1 MMSVFRFKHFSIR
14 NELSSMKVN
23 TDGVLL
29 GAAAKVTRDDKFILD
44 AGTGTGTIALMIAQ
58 RLSALGQEDCEITG
72 IDSDEPSVREAGTNF
87 EASPWTRN
95 LKASLSP
102 LEAYCPEHKFD
113 LIVSNP
119 PYFES
124 DLKSPDPRRSNARHS
139 TGSMSYK
146 DLVCFAAA
154 HLTPTGRMS
163 LILPSEQ
170 ETPLR
175 RCAGGAGLNLF
186 HILRIRTT
194 PSKTPSRIVAE
205 FTGAIKSVPLI
216 EELVIQENGSYTKEY
231 AELTGE
237 FYL

>member
-29 GAAAKVTRDDKFILD
+29 GAVAKVTGDDGYILD

-58 RLSALGQEDCEITG
+58 RLSALRKDDFEIAG
-72 IDSDEPSVREAGTNF
+72 IDSDEPSVKEAGANF
-87 EASPWTRN
+87 AASPWGRN
-95 LKASLSP
+95 LKVCLTP
-102 LEAYCPEHKFD
+102 LQAYLPERKFD

-124 DLKSPDPRRSNARHS
+124 DLKSPDQRRSNARHS
-139 TGSMSYK
+139 TGTMSYK
-146 DLVCFAAA
+146 DLVDFAAS

-170 ETPLR
+170 EIPLR
-175 RCAGGAGLNLF
+175 RCASGEGLYLF

-194 PSKTPSRIVAE
+194 PSKSPSRIVAE
-205 FTGAIKSVPLI
+205 FTRSGKSVPLT

-231 AELTGE
+231 VELTGA